1 MLKKIIKYSI
11 LTLLTLLFLAGLK
24 IEFIGK
30 KIEPSSIENY
40 ILKSENKNKIRL
52 TFLGT
57 SGFIINYNDK
67 QIVCDPFF
75 SNPNIYSTIF
85 STAKLPKLN
94 NLIADSLFD
103 NVSMITI
110 SHGHYDHCMDIQ
122 NFLPNEN
129 TKIVSDKSNLL
140 MLSSEIQKNQKV
152 EIKHDI
158 ETDWIYDQDSTFRVL
173 PIASVHAPHIANITF
188 LDGIYEK
195 ALTEFPQ
202 KLWQWKMGKCNS
214 FLVDVLQDD
223 SVVYR
228 FAMLGGKMT
237 EKSEKLLIKNCKERN
252 CNMLAHIYWNK
263 DRNFDD
269 IIRINQLL
277 KPDVLLLHHWNS
289 FFGNVNKPVQYFRT
303 TNLPE
308 ELKNFK
314 LNHVDAKI
322 MMPFSSVD
330 L

>member
-11 LTLLTLLFLAGLK
+11 LTLLTLLILAGLK

-30 KIEPSSIENY
+30 KLEISSVENY

-57 SGFIINYNDK
+57 SGFIINYNNK

-94 NLIADSLFD
+94 NFIADSLYN

-110 SHGHYDHCMDIQ
+110 SHGHFDHCMDIQ
-122 NFLPNEN
+122 NFLQNEN
-129 TKIVSDKSNLL
+129 TTIVSDRSNLL
-140 MLSSEIQKNQKV
+140 MLNSVIQKNPTI
-152 EIKHDI
+152 EINH
-158 ETDWIYDQDSTFRVL
+158 ELESDWIYDKDSTFRVL

-188 LDGIYEK
+188 LDGIYEN

-214 FLVDVLQDD
+214 FLVDVLQND
-223 SVVYR
+223 SISYR
-228 FAMLGGKMT
+228 IAMLGGKLT
-237 EKSEKLLIKNCKERN
+237 EKSEALLMKNCKERN

-263 DRNFDD
+263 DRNYDD
-269 IIRINQLL
+269 ITRINKQL
-277 KPDVLLLHHWNS
+277 KPTILLLHHWNS
-289 FFGNVNKPVQYFRT
+289 FFGNVNKPVEYFKT

-314 LNHVDAKI
+314 MNNIDAKI
-322 MMPFSSVD
+322 MIPFTSVD

>member
-1 MLKKIIKYSI
+1 MLKKILKYSI
-11 LTLLTLLFLAGLK
+11 FILLALLILAGLK

-30 KIEPSSIENY
+30 KLEISSVENY

-57 SGFIINYNDK
+57 SGFIINYNNK

-94 NLIADSLFD
+94 NFIADSLYN

-110 SHGHYDHCMDIQ
+110 SHGHFDHCMDIQ
-122 NFLPNEN
+122 NFLQNEN
-129 TKIVSDKSNLL
+129 TTIVSDRSNLL
-140 MLSSEIQKNQKV
+140 MLNSVIQKNPKT
-152 EIKHDI
+152 EINHEI
-158 ETDWIYDQDSTFRVL
+158 ETNWIYDKDSTFRVL

-188 LDGIYEK
+188 LDGIYEN

-214 FLVDVLQDD
+214 FLVDVLQND

-228 FAMLGGKMT
+228 ISMIGGKMT
-237 EKSEKLLIKNCKERN
+237 EKSEALLMQNCKKRN

-263 DRNFDD
+263 DRNYND
-269 IIRINQLL
+269 IIRINKQL
-277 KPDVLLLHHWNS
+277 KPSILLLHHWNS
-289 FFGNVNKPVQYFRT
+289 FFGNVNKPVQYFRA

-314 LNHVDAKI
+314 MNNIDAKI
-322 MMPFSSVD
+322 MMPFTSVD